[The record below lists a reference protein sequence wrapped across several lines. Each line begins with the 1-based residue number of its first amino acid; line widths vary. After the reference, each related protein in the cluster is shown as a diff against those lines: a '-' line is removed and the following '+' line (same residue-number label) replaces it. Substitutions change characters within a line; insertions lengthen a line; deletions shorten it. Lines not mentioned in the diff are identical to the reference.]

1 MGFEDKAIGAFVGVL
16 VLWIVSILLQA
27 ITPSLFA
34 TWTNTQIFPY
44 GNTATLLIQ
53 LITLL
58 LAVVLVI
65 GVFRRDD
72 EQTII
77 RTQ

>member
-27 ITPSLFA
+27 ITPNLFA